1 VENNA
6 TGQLARLV
14 AANGIRVDEKVLR
27 YDGRPFSVEGL
38 EERLKEVVS

>member
-14 AANGIRVDEKVLR
+14 ANFGFRVDEKILKC
-27 YDGRPFSVEGL
+27 DGRPFSVEEL
-38 EERLKEVVS
+38 EERVKALL